1 MMNPSNTMCPALAAP
16 NCSTFTCLRY
26 FFAGVVGLGLVELVL
41 ALYLLNKVWIVNC
54 RPRLPVSSESILNI
68 DCEDGSI
75 SLQGN
80 AWIAPFPDGDL
91 SKLVIK
97 YPRKYK
103 KNKDG
108 QRVGSRVDGT
118 LGDVLE
124 IAPMW
129 RRASLKNKVLF
140 LKAVDGTTEEVS
152 LEGCEVLSVSSS
164 PGPNRKWGK
173 KFPIKLHH
181 PSRDIYRG
189 CKQFLFYLESGFA
202 KETWCQGFRAVA
214 SQGISD
220 WTLLMKRRYKEYT
233 RVAEGNMPYLTK
245 FYSGGEDRLVNF
257 KQEEAERR
265 KKRRIIWNMLARR
278 VSIGNGHKRSK
289 FVIAVDE
296 IQRGT
301 EPLSQQ
307 HDDKN
312 RKKKDTDLHEGR
324 SATNPSF
331 SETAK
336 VNDSNHVHDYR
347 CTLPE
352 KLPICEPDVNAGEGN
367 NPASGCTQSD
377 DLDEVSATYR
387 KFQKSRG
394 GKEIEQGVLCL
405 NMIIA
410 RLYFDFNQSIERLA
424 SVDRF
429 FQNLIMKIKI
439 PSYIK
444 SIDVKEFDLG
454 KKPPFATAIRILPAD
469 AEGTIAM
476 ELDVEWHGGGYLTCE
491 TRLDLREQSAQ
502 ENVAVQLSG
511 SRSEGDAAAAVLSGI
526 RGDFGLTGSSDLS
539 AAVQKATECNLSNS
553 SETGDEGSSRNGG
566 LRRPFKSVMS
576 RVADHVSQVPITLKI
591 RLVSL
596 KGTIV
601 LRLKAPP
608 SDRVWFAFKEEPE
621 INFAPEP
628 CIGERRISSTTL
640 GAYVGKLIK
649 ARIRESVVMP
659 FCESFHL
666 DWMVADKD
674 NWLPQ
679 SQFPLSFFVAKSWE
693 AERQASKQ
701 ELETSHSP
709 LRDVACSPDHQSL
722 SGSQSSDS
730 GRNKPPKAQPLCFRS
745 RSRSQS
751 ELHRDSSRLRKTAS
765 S

>member
-312 RKKKDTDLHEGR
+312 RKKKR
-324 SATNPSF
+324 
-331 SETAK
+331 
-336 VNDSNHVHDYR
+336 Y
-347 CTLPE
+347 
-352 KLPICEPDVNAGEGN
+352 
-367 NPASGCTQSD
+367 
-377 DLDEVSATYR
+377 
-387 KFQKSRG
+387 
-394 GKEIEQGVLCL
+394 
-405 NMIIA
+405 
-410 RLYFDFNQSIERLA
+410 
-424 SVDRF
+424 
-429 FQNLIMKIKI
+429 
-439 PSYIK
+439 
-444 SIDVKEFDLG
+444 
-454 KKPPFATAIRILPAD
+454 
-469 AEGTIAM
+469 
-476 ELDVEWHGGGYLTCE
+476 
-491 TRLDLREQSAQ
+491 
-502 ENVAVQLSG
+502 
-511 SRSEGDAAAAVLSGI
+511 
-526 RGDFGLTGSSDLS
+526 
-539 AAVQKATECNLSNS
+539 
-553 SETGDEGSSRNGG
+553 
-566 LRRPFKSVMS
+566 
-576 RVADHVSQVPITLKI
+576 
-591 RLVSL
+591 
-596 KGTIV
+596 
-601 LRLKAPP
+601 
-608 SDRVWFAFKEEPE
+608 
-621 INFAPEP
+621 
-628 CIGERRISSTTL
+628 
-640 GAYVGKLIK
+640 
-649 ARIRESVVMP
+649 
-659 FCESFHL
+659 
-666 DWMVADKD
+666 
-674 NWLPQ
+674 
-679 SQFPLSFFVAKSWE
+679 
-693 AERQASKQ
+693 
-701 ELETSHSP
+701 
-709 LRDVACSPDHQSL
+709 
-722 SGSQSSDS
+722 
-730 GRNKPPKAQPLCFRS
+730 
-745 RSRSQS
+745 
-751 ELHRDSSRLRKTAS
+751 
-765 S
+765 